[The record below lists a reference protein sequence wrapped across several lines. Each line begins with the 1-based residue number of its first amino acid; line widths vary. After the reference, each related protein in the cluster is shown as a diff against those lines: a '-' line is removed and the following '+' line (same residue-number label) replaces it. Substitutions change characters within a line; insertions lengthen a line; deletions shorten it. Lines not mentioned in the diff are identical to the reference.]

1 MDYELELNDICCESF
16 FNDYFLDR
24 NTEEYREK
32 WVDEDHDSRVDFVNC
47 FMDMVEEEMHLFVQ
61 VNLRTGSDLNERLWD
76 LLVEYGMTNAY
87 RLYKETN
94 GEINE
99 DTSDVDIITCILMS
113 HAMDEVP
120 NWMDQME
127 EAMQE
132 LEESDDENDEA
143 TWFNTKYPNASCHRC
158 EEKLNGHTVVYC
170 GGHGGACETWYCA
183 SCHED
188 GTDDCGVCK
197 SEEEE
202 SESEEEE
209 SDDEWENDELVLSLN
224 HDNCQLEGRH
234 PLTSDEDWE
243 LCLRGF
249 TEPYTEE
256 LYHTLKRR
264 LEEATK

>member
-24 NTEEYREK
+24 NTEEYRES
-32 WVDEDHDSRVDFVNC
+32 WVDEDHDSRDDFVNW
-47 FMDMVEEEMHLFVQ
+47 FMDMVEEEMYLFVL

-76 LLVEYGMTNAY
+76 LLVKYGMTNAY
-87 RLYKETN
+87 RLYKETK
-94 GEINE
+94 GEIN
-99 DTSDVDIITCILMS
+99 DSTSDVDIITCILMS
-113 HAMDEVP
+113 HATDEVP

-132 LEESDDENDEA
+132 L
-143 TWFNTKYPNASCHRC
+143 
-158 EEKLNGHTVVYC
+158 
-170 GGHGGACETWYCA
+170 
-183 SCHED
+183 
-188 GTDDCGVCK
+188 
-197 SEEEE
+197 
-202 SESEEEE
+202 EE

-264 LEEATK
+264 LEERDPLHI